1 MSHFPHRIGI
11 LDLDS
16 KKTNSSQG
24 ARRKACPE
32 FFQEHMPRTA
42 SKPKKGAE
50 IASKEHPEPLALEWL
65 REEIKC
71 QVGNEAENIVKSL
84 IEEARKGNCA
94 PAKYLFEMI
103 GLYPAAVQEQ
113 QQENAE
119 EDSLART
126 LLRRFGLPGEAIF
139 GSGGNKEREVPPSA
153 KIDGVE

>member
-1 MSHFPHRIGI
+1 
-11 LDLDS
+11 
-16 KKTNSSQG
+16 
-24 ARRKACPE
+24 
-32 FFQEHMPRTA
+32 MPRTA

-50 IASKEHPEPLALEWL
+50 IPSKEHPEPLALERL

-103 GLYPAAVQEQ
+103 GLYPAGVQEQ
-113 QQENAE
+113 QQENPE

-126 LLRRFGLPGEAIF
+126 LLRRLGLPEEPILE
-139 GSGGNKEREVPPSA
+139 SEVTKDREVPTSTNLDA
-153 KIDGVE
+153 VE